1 MDFTHHIIDMALNL
15 DSYLG
20 YIINYFGLWTY
31 IILFWVVF
39 AETGIIVLSFLPGD
53 SLLFVIGALSAEGHL
68 NLIFSIIILS
78 LAAILG
84 DTINYYIGKY
94 IGPKIFSKEDSKLF
108 NKRHLIEAHN
118 FYEKYGG
125 KTIILARFI
134 PILRAF
140 APFVAGIGTMPYKKF
155 LSYNIIGGML
165 WVLIVTT
172 IGYFFGNI
180 PIVKDNFSFVVV
192 AIILISV
199 LPVVINELIRNHRKR
214 KNLKI
219 KGDHK

>member
-1 MDFTHHIIDMALNL
+1 MDFAHHLIDMALNL

-31 IILFWVVF
+31 VVLFGVVF
-39 AETGIIVLSFLPGD
+39 AETGIIVVSFLPGD

-108 NKRHLIEAHN
+108 NKRHLVEAHN

-134 PILRAF
+134 PVLRAF
-140 APFVAGIGTMPYKKF
+140 APFVAGIGTMSYKKF
-155 LSYNIIGGML
+155 LSYNIIGGIL

-219 KGDHK
+219 KGDNK